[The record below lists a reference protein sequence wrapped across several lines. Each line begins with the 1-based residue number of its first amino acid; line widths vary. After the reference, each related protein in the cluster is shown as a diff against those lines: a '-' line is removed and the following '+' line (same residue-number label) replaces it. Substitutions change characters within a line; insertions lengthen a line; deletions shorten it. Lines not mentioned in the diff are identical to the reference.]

1 MSGPHEGGPVV
12 FRGAR
17 LEQARLVAIM
27 LHGRGGS
34 ADDILSLGDHFGATD
49 IAFVAPEAS
58 GRSWWPQSFL
68 APHEANEPHLSSALS
83 VVDQLASKIEGSGAP
98 SDRIV
103 LCGFSQ
109 GACLALEHAARTARQ
124 YRAVFGLSGG
134 LVGTSNADDAQVEE
148 LYGYGQKTFDYSNRK
163 DGMTVYMGCHE
174 RDPHIPLARVD
185 RSAEVFKE
193 LGANVMVDVL
203 PGAGHGI
210 IEGEIE
216 RMKLILA
223 R

>member
-1 MSGPHEGGPVV
+1 MSDPHEGGPVV
-12 FRGAR
+12 SGGVR
-17 LEQARLVAIM
+17 LERARLVAIM

-34 ADDILSLGDHFGATD
+34 ADDILSLSDHFGATD
-49 IAFVAPEAS
+49 IAFVAPEAR

-83 VVDQLASKIEGSGAP
+83 MVDQLVSQLEGNGVS

-109 GACLALEHAARTARQ
+109 GACLALEHAARTVRQ
-124 YRAVFGLSGG
+124 YYAVFGLSGG
-134 LVGTSNADDAQVEE
+134 LVGTGDAADAPVKE
-148 LYGYGQKTFDYSNRK
+148 LYGYGEKTFDYSNRK
-163 DGMTVYMGCHE
+163 DGMTVYMGRHE

-185 RSAEVFKE
+185 RSAELFKE
-193 LGANVMVDVL
+193 LGANVTVDVL

-210 IEGEIE
+210 VEGEIE
-216 RMKLILA
+216 RMKQVLA